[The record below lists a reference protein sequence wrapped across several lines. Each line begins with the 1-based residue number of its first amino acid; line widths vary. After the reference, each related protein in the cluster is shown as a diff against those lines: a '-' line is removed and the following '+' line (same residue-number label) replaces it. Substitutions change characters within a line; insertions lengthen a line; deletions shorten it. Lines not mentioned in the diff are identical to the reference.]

1 MTQTWRPNWKRLL
14 LYSNYICTELKW
26 PILFRILIWNG
37 TAVCG
42 ISNCFRQRQRQFGC
56 PSRGHIHAKEP
67 PPGGPHRTKRTLE
80 YAHSDPNETH
90 TRLFD
95 IATALTALT
104 HIHSNVKPSKGTIS
118 GMQPPPHAH
127 ILRLLG
133 GAPKWCEMCYRLKR
147 RRRRH
152 THTRMVLDGWIVCA
166 RKHGAFRLPFF
177 RWRWARERLMM
188 RNESVVMCWKYY
200 SMDTNVSLRS
210 HVANIQVN
218 GCFHRRANMDL
229 RMNVYSKS
237 FVLS

>member
-90 TRLFD
+90 TALWHCDRLD
-95 IATALTALT
+95 CADPHTLECKTEQRDHLWHATTTARTHLTSA
-104 HIHSNVKPSKGTIS
+104 
-118 GMQPPPHAH
+118 
-127 ILRLLG
+127 
-133 GAPKWCEMCYRLKR
+133 R
-147 RRRRH
+147 RR
-152 THTRMVLDGWIVCA
+152 T
-166 RKHGAFRLPFF
+166 K
-177 RWRWARERLMM
+177 MM
-188 RNESVVMCWKYY
+188 RNALPSEKTQTPTYSHTHGARRLNCMRPKTRSV
-200 SMDTNVSLRS
+200 SPPFFSL
-210 HVANIQVN
+210 AL
-218 GCFHRRANMDL
+218 G
-229 RMNVYSKS
+229 
-237 FVLS
+237 